1 MYNAANEAT
10 SIIPVVEYRE
20 AFKVVKHKT
29 HAELNEINAV
39 WRRTLRQKSWMERIS
54 LVLVTKAQLAKN
66 PAMRQQVQ
74 SKVSSFTWDCPMYEE
89 RVVLCDSLL
98 AMAALQLEC
107 EIQEDTPSS
116 EILGRIADSRDVL
129 NPVSSA

>member
-1 MYNAANEAT
+1 MHNATNEAT
-10 SIIPVVEYRE
+10 SIIPVVEYQE
-20 AFKVVKHKT
+20 AFKVVKHN
-29 HAELNEINAV
+29 AELNKINDV

-54 LVLVTKAQLAKN
+54 LVLVTKAHLAKN
-66 PAMRQQVQ
+66 LAMQQQVQ
-74 SKVSSFTWDCPMYEE
+74 SKVSAFAWDCPTYEE

-107 EIQEDTPSS
+107 EIQEGTPSS